1 MLVTPTLNPRVV
13 NKVDTSFDKNNVAAG
28 TEDKAF
34 KFANRNIHIIQN
46 LEIKAFPIDENR
58 TDYRLVNG
66 EKEVTSV
73 DFQKIVTE
81 IEDSFLESSKTSSKL
96 VEIAINKNIPPAYS
110 NVAKQALNSVMKQPR
125 VGDNDDL
132 LAVLVNGYQN
142 SSHNHQ
148 VSTAFDLIDK
158 LNLRT
163 LSLNEAL
170 DDFRQKMSA
179 YGKVSE
185 SFIEYGESLITT
197 VLDRRAN
204 TENHFLEGKS
214 LDSILEANETLAKK
228 ARKSYAA
235 ILTQAAKETS
245 VDLTKQNTG
254 VTNYAQRFEQILI
267 DLVSYPET
275 STEYKNAVSNFHNT
289 VQSFSEDQT
298 LSAMKKEAL
307 EQKLKII
314 KTSNPSKNSAMENL
328 QNRFQTK
335 LNTEYNLLK
344 DRNENFTDALIHVRE
359 ILDKVEGISTLDR
372 NNPSA
377 GLSSSI
383 MHSLLAEIDPKN
395 ADTSKA
401 INPDSLEAL
410 LSGDKFTQ
418 KAEAMQTTYE
428 NFYRTEIE
436 NEIRTTRLLP
446 KTTTNAAIFDINN
459 VTAMVS
465 LRNALGL
472 PMYKNN
478 QAAQDLLNTLNHPQ
492 TDDSSKQLAIYDFF
506 LSERQQ
512 NINSLFPVID
522 LGGGNVYNLREKTVA
537 DIEVLRDEFRLE
549 ISLVNQSSEI
559 NLEHVTQR
567 YGENLSKNL
576 SESIAMVSHSAEQEA
591 STQPIVN
598 KCKKTADAY
607 KSKFN
612 TSYQSGKDFFINFIE
627 RLLKNIEDIF
637 NVDYKGKKYGY
648 A

>member
-1 MLVTPTLNPRVV
+1 MLVTPTLNPRDA
-13 NKVDTSFDKNNVAAG
+13 NKVDTSFDKNNLTAV
-28 TEDKAF
+28 TKDKAF
-34 KFANRNIHIIQN
+34 KFANQNIHIINN

-66 EKEVTSV
+66 QGEISAP
-73 DFQKIVTE
+73 DFQKLVLE
-81 IEDSFLESSKTSSKL
+81 VEDSFLENSKTSSKL
-96 VEIAINKNIPPAYS
+96 VEIAINKNIPSAYS
-110 NVAKQALNSVMKQPR
+110 SAAKQALNSVMKQPG

-142 SSHNHQ
+142 SSNNHQ

-158 LNLRT
+158 LNLRN

-179 YGKVSE
+179 YGKVGE

-204 TENHFLEGKS
+204 TENYFLEGES

-245 VDLTKQNTG
+245 IDLTKQNTG
-254 VTNYAQRFEQILI
+254 VTDYATRFEEILI
-267 DLVSYPET
+267 DLVSYPE
-275 STEYKNAVSNFHNT
+275 SSQEYKDAVLSFHNT

-298 LSAMKKEAL
+298 LSSMKKEAL
-307 EQKLKII
+307 EQKLEMI
-314 KTSNPSKNSAMENL
+314 KTANPSKNNAMENL
-328 QNRFQTK
+328 QNSFQAK
-335 LNTEYNLLK
+335 LNTEYKLLK

-377 GLSSSI
+377 GLSSNI

-418 KAEAMQTTYE
+418 KAKAMQSTYE

-436 NEIRTTRLLP
+436 DEIRTTSLLP

-459 VTAMVS
+459 STAMVS
-465 LRNALGL
+465 LRNALEL

-506 LSERQQ
+506 LGERQQ
-512 NINSLFPVID
+512 NINSLFPLID
-522 LGGGNVYNLREKTVA
+522 LGCGNIYNLREKTVA

-549 ISLVNQSSEI
+549 KSLVNQSSEI

-576 SESIAMVSHSAEQEA
+576 SESIAMVSHPAEQEA
-591 STQPIVN
+591 STQPIVD
-598 KCKKTADAY
+598 KCKKTANAY

-612 TSYQSGKDFFINFIE
+612 TSYQSGKDFFVNFIE

-637 NVDYKGKKYGY
+637 NVDYKGKKYGH